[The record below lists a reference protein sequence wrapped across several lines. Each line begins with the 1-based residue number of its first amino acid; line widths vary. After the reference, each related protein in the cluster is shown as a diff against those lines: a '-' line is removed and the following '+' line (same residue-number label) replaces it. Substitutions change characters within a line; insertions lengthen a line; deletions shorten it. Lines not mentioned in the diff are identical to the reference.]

1 MDYNEITTVQEE
13 TQELNHFNFDYTEAL
28 SSSGVY
34 TRTYSFTA
42 HKGDQ
47 TYSFGQLMVKD
58 LKRLLKLYNQ
68 LVENLFKAKDFLE
81 LTIENL
87 TEQISDD
94 DFAKELEEHPEKY
107 MKTIS
112 PKKTTYEDIKLI
124 VDILCSVKKDK
135 ELSVDDVSE
144 LFSMDLSEAENV
156 IETANNELL
165 KCKND

>member
-13 TQELNHFNFDYTEAL
+13 PRVLKHLNINIDYMEAL

-34 TRTYSFTA
+34 TQTYYLTA
-42 HKGDQ
+42 GDQ

-58 LKRLLKLYNQ
+58 WKKMIKLYNK
-68 LVENLFKAKDFLE
+68 LVENLFKTKNFLE

-107 MKTIS
+107 MKTICQRK
-112 PKKTTYEDIKLI
+112 PTYEDIKLI
-124 VDILCSVKKDK
+124 VDIVCSVKKDK
-135 ELSVDDVSE
+135 ELSVADVSE
-144 LFSMDLSEAENV
+144 LFSIDLSEAENV
-156 IETANNELL
+156 IESANTKLSRRH
-165 KCKND
+165 ND

>member
-1 MDYNEITTVQEE
+1 
-13 TQELNHFNFDYTEAL
+13 
-28 SSSGVY
+28 
-34 TRTYSFTA
+34 
-42 HKGDQ
+42 
-47 TYSFGQLMVKD
+47 MVKD

-112 PKKTTYEDIKLI
+112 PKKPTYEDIKLI

>member
-58 LKRLLKLYNQ
+58 WKKMLKLYNK
-68 LVENLFKAKDFLE
+68 LVENLFKTKNFLE
-81 LTIENL
+81 LTIEDL

-107 MKTIS
+107 MKTICQRK
-112 PKKTTYEDIKLI
+112 PTYEDIKLI

-135 ELSVDDVSE
+135 ELSVADVSE
-144 LFSMDLSEAENV
+144 LFSIDLSEAENV
-156 IETANNELL
+156 IESANTKLSRRH
-165 KCKND
+165 ND